1 MELISLH
8 TKNTTYQ
15 MGISDHGYLL
25 HLYYGPKTE
34 CDMSYILQYYDRG
47 FSGNPYE
54 AGEDRT
60 VSPDLLPMEY
70 PCYGSGDF
78 RSPAVN
84 VRNKQGV
91 YGLDL
96 RCKSHCFTKGK
107 YSIPGLPAVYGDEK
121 KAHTLEVKLEDEA
134 FKVEVILKYGILSE
148 LDVITRCAVICN
160 KGGEDVFI
168 NKAYSAS
175 LDFVSGDFELLHFYG
190 RHAMERNLE
199 RIPVIHGNQSF
210 GSRRGTSSHQHNPF
224 FILAEKN
231 TTEDAGGCYGMSFL
245 YSGNFRFEAEKDQI
259 HQTRVQMGILDEMF
273 DYPLQPGERFH
284 TPEIALAYSAKGLTE
299 LSHIFHRMIRCHVC
313 RGKYKTARRPVL
325 INNWEATYMEFDGN
339 KILDIARQAAE
350 LGVEMLVLDDG
361 WFGNRDHDD
370 CGLGDWYVNE
380 KKLGSTLSEMVGRIN
395 EMGMKFGLWIEPE
408 MVNEDSRLYCEHP
421 EWAYVIPG
429 RKPARCRKQLVL
441 DFSRKEVTDYIFE
454 SISKVIDSANIEY
467 IKMDMNRSICD
478 VYTAVEG
485 YQNYGKIMHEY
496 VLGVYDFLERLNRR
510 YPDILIEGCSGGGG
524 RFDAGMLYYTPQIW
538 CSDDTDAIERIRI
551 QHGTSFGYPISA
563 VGSHVSAS
571 PNHQTGRSTEIS
583 TRGIVAMAG
592 SFGYEL
598 DLNLITEEEK
608 DTVKKQIQEYKRYWD
623 LIQNGR
629 YYRLHTPDEDTE
641 TAAWCFVSRDRS
653 EALLNI
659 VSLTA
664 HANSPVSYVR
674 CRGLDPEKKYRCEEN
689 KKVYDGN
696 ALMHIGVPVEII
708 PGEYH
713 AWQMHFSA
721 C

>member
-1 MELISLH
+1 METITLH

-15 MGISDHGYLL
+15 IGISDYGYLL
-25 HLYYGPKTE
+25 HLYYGPRTE
-34 CDMSYILQYYDRG
+34 CDMSYILQYFDRG

-70 PCYGSGDF
+70 PCYGNGDF

-96 RCKSHCFTKGK
+96 RYKSHRFVEGK
-107 YSIPGLPAVYGDEK
+107 YGIPGLPAVYADEK
-121 KAHTLEVKLEDEA
+121 EAQTLEIVLEDAA
-134 FKVEVILKYGILSE
+134 FHVEVVLKYGILSE
-148 LDVITRCAVICN
+148 LDVITRSTVIYN
-160 KGGEDVFI
+160 KGDEEIFI
-168 NKAYSAS
+168 NKVCSAS
-175 LDFVSGDFELLHFYG
+175 LDFVCGNYDLLHFYG
-190 RHAMERNLE
+190 RHAMERILE

-231 TTEDAGGCYGMSFL
+231 VTEEAGGCYGMSFL
-245 YSGNFRFEAEKDQI
+245 YSGSFRFEVEKDQI
-259 HQTRVQMGILDEMF
+259 HQTRMQMGILDEML
-273 DYPLQPGERFH
+273 DYPLATGERFYA
-284 TPEIALAYSAKGLTE
+284 PEIALAYSPDGLTGI
-299 LSHIFHRMIRCHVC
+299 SHVYHRMIRYHVC

-325 INNWEATYMEFDGN
+325 INNWEATYMEFDGK

-361 WFGNRDHDD
+361 WFGNRDYDD
-370 CGLGDWYVNE
+370 RALGDWYVNE
-380 KKLGSTLSEMVGRIN
+380 KKLGGPLSEIADKIN

-408 MVNEDSRLYCEHP
+408 MINEDSQLYHEHP
-421 EWAYVIPG
+421 EWAYIIPG
-429 RKPARCRKQLVL
+429 RKPARCRNQLVL
-441 DFSRKEVTDYIFE
+441 DFSKKEVVDYIFE
-454 SISKVIDSANIEY
+454 SISKVIDSANVEY

-478 VYTAVEG
+478 VYSAVEG
-485 YQNYGKIMHEY
+485 YQNYGKIMYEY
-496 VLGVYDFLERLNRR
+496 VLGVYDFLERLNQR

-538 CSDDTDAIERIRI
+538 CSDDTDAIERIII

-563 VGSHVSAS
+563 VGAHVSAS
-571 PNHQTGRSTEIS
+571 PNHQTGRSTEIN
-583 TRGIVAMAG
+583 TRGVVAMAG

-598 DLNLITEEEK
+598 DLNLITDEEK
-608 DTVKKQIQEYKRYWD
+608 DAVKKQIQDYKLYWD
-623 LIQNGR
+623 LIQNGE
-629 YYRLHTPDEDTE
+629 YYRLHNPDEDRE
-641 TAAWCFVSRDRS
+641 VAAWCFVSGDKS

-659 VSLTA
+659 VSLST
-664 HANSPVSYVR
+664 HANSPVSYVK
-674 CRGLDPEKKYRCEEN
+674 CRGLDPKKKYKCEDDG
-689 KKVYDGN
+689 KVYDGS
-696 ALMHIGVPVEII
+696 ALIHIGVPVARVS
-708 PGEYH
+708 GEYR
-713 AWQMHFSA
+713 AWQRHFIA